1 MIMSKK
7 QILKISIDV
16 AMTLL
21 LLFLMGY
28 QLWGEAAHE
37 WAGMCIFLLFLLH
50 HFLNRGWYKNLFK
63 GKYNGMRILMAV
75 TNLLLLGAMFS
86 LMFSAVVLSRYVFSA
101 LPVHGMVWIARKL
114 HMAGAYWSFVLMAFH
129 LGLHWNMILTMFT
142 KRKKRAEGEKQ
153 KTGSMPVVLAG
164 LIAIYGLWV
173 FIKRNLFTY
182 MFLQTEFVFLDYNE
196 SKLRFYLDY
205 LAIMG
210 LFIFIAH
217 YGSRLILKIHRK

>member
-1 MIMSKK
+1 MSKK
-7 QILKISIDV
+7 QILKMSVDV
-16 AMTLL
+16 GMTLL

-37 WAGMCIFLLFLLH
+37 WAGMCIFTLFIFH
-50 HFLNRGWYKNLFK
+50 HFLNRGWYKSLFK
-63 GKYNGMRILMAV
+63 GKYNGMRILMIV
-75 TNLLLLGAMFS
+75 TNLLLLGEMFS

-101 LPVHGMVWIARKL
+101 FPVHGMVWIARKM
-114 HMAGAYWSFVLMAFH
+114 HMAGAYWSLVLMAFH

-142 KRKKRAEGEKQ
+142 KRKERAENKSQ
-153 KTGSMPVVLAG
+153 KIRFVPVVLAG
-164 LIAIYGLWV
+164 LVAVYGLRA

-182 MFLQTEFVFLDYNE
+182 LFLQTEFVFLDYNE
-196 SKLRFYLDY
+196 SKLLFYLDY

-217 YGSRLILKIHRK
+217 YGSRLMLKINRR